1 MKRPTLVSSLSASF
15 RKATLPESVDEAKQ
29 EHRATV
35 RNLIDSY
42 FDDLAQ
48 GKVEGIRN
56 AKELAEIIKLDL
68 LLMGDVTERT
78 EQLSEL
84 DEVKINKVA
93 ELIDLDD
100 PNISKL
106 LADMTKELNKAN
118 DDADMS
124 VAKKGV

>member
-15 RKATLPESVDEAKQ
+15 RKATLPENAEEAKL

-35 RNLIDSY
+35 RNLIDTY
-42 FDDLAQ
+42 FEDLAQ
-48 GKVEGIRN
+48 NKVEGIRN

-100 PNISKL
+100 PHISDL
-106 LADMTKELNKAN
+106 LANMMKELNKAN